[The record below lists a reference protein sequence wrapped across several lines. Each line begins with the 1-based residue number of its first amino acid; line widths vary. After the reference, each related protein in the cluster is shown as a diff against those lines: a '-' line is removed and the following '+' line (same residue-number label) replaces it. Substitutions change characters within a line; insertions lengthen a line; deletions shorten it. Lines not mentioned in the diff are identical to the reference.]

1 MAPRRTIIEASKVY
15 HSRRVEALAI
25 SGCLMHH
32 ELLHLC
38 VAMVMQ
44 HAGKHMFVVIQPY
57 THDDKTDFASSKHG
71 QVGIA

>member
-1 MAPRRTIIEASKVY
+1 
-15 HSRRVEALAI
+15 
-25 SGCLMHH
+25 MHH
-32 ELLHLC
+32 KLLHLC